1 MKKLISYLWERLNQ
15 LLLWVVATLG
25 STPTTPIAQ
34 PELALSVNG
43 TIRPRRVHWLDA
55 PALSHW
61 PEVPLDFDPNVVY
74 DDVQSEFTKGET
86 NMLTKTTTKNVVA
99 TKAGARWEV
108 VNLKTDKT
116 VKFAKSRDAA
126 RAIRA
131 TYAKPTAYGIYDT
144 VSQKFVR

>member
-1 MKKLISYLWERLNQ
+1 MKKLISYLWQRLGQ
-15 LLLWVVATLG
+15 LLLWVTATLG
-25 STPTTPIAQ
+25 STPTTSAP
-34 PELALSVNG
+34 PERALYGSQ
-43 TIRPRRVHWLDA
+43 LDNWA
-55 PALSHW
+55 DDDARWFDWSNTYK
-61 PEVPLDFDPNVVY
+61 LDFGSNVVY
-74 DDVQSEFTKGET
+74 DDVQSGISKGET
-86 NMLTKTTTKNVVA
+86 NLLTKTKTKNVVA

>member
-1 MKKLISYLWERLNQ
+1 MKKLMSYLWQRLGQ
-15 LLLWVVATLG
+15 LLLWVTATLG
-25 STPTTPIAQ
+25 STPTTENVQ
-34 PELALSVNG
+34 PGSVLSG
-43 TIRPRRVHWLDA
+43 EPYGPRKVHWLDA
-55 PALSHW
+55 PIDIN
-61 PEVPLDFDPNVVY
+61 PCVVY
-74 DDVQSEFTKGET
+74 DDVQSGYSKGET
-86 NMLTKTTTKNVVA
+86 TDMLTKTKNVIA

>member
-1 MKKLISYLWERLNQ
+1 MKKLMSYLWQRLGQ
-15 LLLWVVATLG
+15 LLLWVTATLG
-25 STPTTPIAQ
+25 STPTTESAEPG
-34 PELALSVNG
+34 PALFDEPYG
-43 TIRPRRVHWLDA
+43 PRKVHWLDA

-61 PEVPLDFDPNVVY
+61 PEVPLDINPRVVY

>member
-1 MKKLISYLWERLNQ
+1 
-15 LLLWVVATLG
+15 
-25 STPTTPIAQ
+25 
-34 PELALSVNG
+34 
-43 TIRPRRVHWLDA
+43 VHWLDA
-55 PALSHW
+55 PIDIN
-61 PEVPLDFDPNVVY
+61 PCVVY
-74 DDVQSEFTKGET
+74 DDVQSGYSKGET
-86 NMLTKTTTKNVVA
+86 TDMLTKTKNVIA